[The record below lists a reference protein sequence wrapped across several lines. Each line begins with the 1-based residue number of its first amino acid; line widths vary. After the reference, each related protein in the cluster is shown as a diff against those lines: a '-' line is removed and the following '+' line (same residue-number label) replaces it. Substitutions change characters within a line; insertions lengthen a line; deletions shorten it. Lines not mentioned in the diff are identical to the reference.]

1 MHIICAMK
9 AKAIIVS
16 GSDQFSVNSPLVLC
30 IQLCVGALASMS
42 SNHKKLWLL
51 HLAIHRNGFMINCLQ
66 YFDMPSTTGGMFLC
80 GMVLYFMGRCSVVWP
95 CHACGNMV
103 CSGMVWYIVA

>member
-30 IQLCVGALASMS
+30 IQLCVGAPASMS
-42 SNHKKLWLL
+42 SNHKKLCLL
-51 HLAIHRNGFMINCLQ
+51 HLAIHRNSYMKTVCDI
-66 YFDMPSTTGGMFLC
+66 FDVPSATGGMLLC
-80 GMVLYFMGRCSVVWP
+80 GMVLYFMGRCGVVWP
-95 CHACGNMV
+95 CMWRYGMEWH
-103 CSGMVWYIVA
+103 GMVRYGT